1 MLEFVDYLLGSIC
14 LSAFFISCGK
24 YLFNGKIDK
33 SLKFIIIT
41 IILIFII
48 MVNYMSLTNVARTMV
63 AYMTILIVYRILFTK
78 SILKSA
84 IASLISYVLIALGEV
99 LFIAIISGLSYIGIS
114 VTILELIGG
123 FFANLIISLVSYL
136 LLLFV
141 YRPLRVILNK
151 VRDYNR
157 ITLIFTFILLVT
169 ANCTLLYKVYFHKYK
184 VDSYLILNLVL
195 LVALSFIAFILI
207 KQQYDK
213 SKLSDEYEKY
223 VEYSKQSEK
232 LVNQY
237 SISQHENKNELI
249 VIRSMVRKNN
259 KELINYLDEIITS
272 KDKIAEVWVREI
284 RYLPFGGL
292 KGFVHNKI
300 SEMKD
305 NGVNVFLNISK
316 SVENS
321 ILKELN
327 IKQNNQLL
335 KIIGVFLDN
344 AREAAMFSKE
354 KEVSINVYTN
364 ETGVV
369 FEIANT
375 YINDIDFSKI
385 YKIGNTNKGKGR
397 GYGLALVDVIVSEN
411 SIFENEV
418 KKIDNYFMQVLK
430 INNKKNRSN

>member
-1 MLEFVDYLLGSIC
+1 MLEFFDYLLGSIC
-14 LSAFFISCGK
+14 LSAFFISGGK
-24 YLFNGKIDK
+24 YLFNGKFDK
-33 SLKFIIIT
+33 SLKFLVTT
-41 IILIFII
+41 IVLVFII
-48 MVNYMSLTNVARTMV
+48 MINYMSLDNVARTMV
-63 AYMTILIVYRILFTK
+63 AYMTILIVYRILFNN
-78 SILKSA
+78 SILKCA

-99 LFIAIISGLSYIGIS
+99 AFIAIISGLNYMGLS

-136 LLLFV
+136 LLLII
-141 YRPLRVILNK
+141 YKPLRNALSK
-151 VRDYNR
+151 VKDYNR
-157 ITLIFTFILLVT
+157 FTLILAFILLVT
-169 ANCTLLYKVYFHKYK
+169 ANCTLLYKLYFHKYK
-184 VDSYLILNLVL
+184 VDSYLVLNLVL

-249 VIRSMVRKNN
+249 VIRSMVHKNN
-259 KELINYLDEIITS
+259 KELINYLNEIITS
-272 KDKIAEVWVREI
+272 KDNISEAWVREI

-292 KGFVHNKI
+292 KGIVHNKI

-305 NGVNVFLNISK
+305 NDVNVLLNISK

-344 AREAAMFSKE
+344 AKEAAVCSKE
-354 KEVSINVYTN
+354 KEVVISFYTN
-364 ETGVV
+364 DEEVV

-375 YINDIDFSKI
+375 YINDIDVSKI
-385 YKIGNTNKGKGR
+385 YKMGHTNKGKGR

-411 SIFENEV
+411 KIFEM
-418 KKIDNYFMQVLK
+418 KL
-430 INNKKNRSN
+430 RR